1 MPYIF
6 GKLWHL
12 AIIWA
17 IRKAFQCILQGVR
30 FLLENQTWLS
40 PTSDNDSYQELLRR
54 VKKSQNQNPV
64 RNQGLGLS
72 CLLLCLIVMLVLCI
86 LGHVCSF
93 SSIIE
98 ALLCGSTILWPPSK
112 LKLFKFPLL
121 FELWLQISLENFLF
135 SNQVHHSSF
144 YSLKDLSEKKP
155 MEQQFSWRSVWFVML
170 Q

>member
-1 MPYIF
+1 M
-6 GKLWHL
+6 
-12 AIIWA
+12 
-17 IRKAFQCILQGVR
+17 
-30 FLLENQTWLS
+30 
-40 PTSDNDSYQELLRR
+40 YQELLRR

-86 LGHVCSF
+86 LGHICSF

-121 FELWLQISLENFLF
+121 FELLLQISLENFLF
-135 SNQVHHSSF
+135 FKAGSLFPHFTHWKTYVKKNLRSNNFLEGLCDLSCCNNKGCSF
-144 YSLKDLSEKKP
+144 YLYSKDIKVLKTK
-155 MEQQFSWRSVWFVML
+155 
-170 Q
+170 